1 MPAATPAGPPPM
13 IAKSNILFLL
23 EFASPEKRW
32 YGAPVVIVFYDR
44 RNLLTFRFFLF
55 HKWFLNF
62 FVRLGDSVENLS
74 CLRRQALNTSL
85 LVTSKRLEKRTAFAH
100 TAVWEVRS
108 NNGNF
113 EFSFFQLVIAD
124 CTKNNFGIGVD

>member
-23 EFASPEKRW
+23 EFASPEKCW

-74 CLRRQALNTSL
+74 LDATLF
-85 LVTSKRLEKRTAFAH
+85 VTSKRLEKGTTLAH
-100 TAVWEVRS
+100 ATLREVRS
-108 NNGNF
+108 NHSNL
-113 EFSFFQLVIAD
+113 ELSFLKFIITD